1 MIARLL
7 GLGFL
12 SFLILYVV
20 SQQVR
25 DWAVGGM
32 RMTELKPC
40 PFCGGEAEVK
50 EGWAYGNHVSRIQCK
65 KCAISTQP
73 VPFRS
78 RGVAT
83 RAWNRRAEK

>member
-25 DWAVGGM
+25 DWAVGG
-32 RMTELKPC
+32 
-40 PFCGGEAEVK
+40 G
-50 EGWAYGNHVSRIQCK
+50 
-65 KCAISTQP
+65 
-73 VPFRS
+73 
-78 RGVAT
+78 
-83 RAWNRRAEK
+83 